1 MPKPPAA
8 PAPARRPCTAPHAL
22 RRRPAPHLGA
32 PRLTLAPRASPWR
45 PAPGIRHPAH
55 RARSPAG
62 WRPPRHRR
70 VASPPPHR
78 HGVPIVRR
86 PPCPRRGCLAEH
98 PTVECRD
105 LVGDLLTACPHLR
118 VLATSPEPLRMTTEA
133 VVRIGPLARAG
144 RTRREA
150 AHRRRLR
157 GRHGPGPSSPSRC
170 PRRGT
175 PGRPPTP
182 SARRSA
188 SGSASATRNA
198 ETRKRPPSATTAR
211 PDSSTPWE
219 GTRTPA
225 PCGRRPRTTP
235 APS

>member
-32 PRLTLAPRASPWR
+32 PRLTLAPRA
-45 PAPGIRHPAH
+45 RHPASGTPRPQSR
-55 RARSPAG
+55 RAATASTSPRGLAT
-62 WRPPRHRR
+62 
-70 VASPPPHR
+70 ATPPHR

-86 PPCPRRGCLAEH
+86 PPCPRRGCLAEP

-225 PCGRRPRTTP
+225 PCGRRPGTTP